1 MSYNRKVWLGV
12 LLFCTLCW
20 LAVIQG
26 VHTLS
31 ERLLQ
36 HSAQQSDQMA
46 KASISPHAKN
56 PHAIATNS
64 MRNNAH
70 FDVKA

>member
-26 VHTLS
+26 VHTLG

-46 KASISPHAKN
+46 KASISPHA
-56 PHAIATNS
+56 IATNS